1 MSDRNR
7 TRIKKSNTVTKNK
20 KTAIFY
26 SYTDLFS
33 KKTKYLNLK
42 TTKFSSSQHNL

>member
-20 KTAIFY
+20 KTAIF
-26 SYTDLFS
+26 DLFS